1 MKFESGIHRRRLL
14 WRILTFYIVSSAF
27 ILFILVWYAGVQH
40 YNYLV
45 HLDDLA
51 PHTIQK
57 AVTALRARVACVGLV
72 LITLS
77 ALGGGLAWIPLDRHL
92 RRIRRSVEEYAH
104 GNFGLRMPS
113 SRFSEIGMLADT
125 LNWMAGQLEDRV
137 SAEVRRRN
145 EQEAVLA
152 SMVEGVIAVDTEQR
166 IININ
171 RAAVTLLGLAS
182 RDVQGKAILEVVR
195 NPDLQR
201 FIHTTLASRKTTEG
215 DLVLHGREEKFIQAT
230 GSALTD
236 SDGNQIGALIVL
248 NDVTRLRRLE
258 NMRQEFVANVS
269 HELKT
274 PITSIKGFMETLQDG
289 ALEQPEEARRFLDI
303 IARQADRLDA
313 IIEDLLSLSRIEQ
326 ESERG
331 EITHKAGRVSEIL
344 HGAVLAC
351 STKAEAREI
360 NVKQEC
366 SPQLQARMNA
376 PLLEQAVINLLDNA
390 IKYSEP
396 GKNVQVS
403 AHEEDGRIAI
413 VVRDEG
419 PGISKEHQDRIFER
433 FYRVDK
439 SRSRQLGGTGLGLS
453 IVKHIVQAHSGKIM
467 VTSEPGKG
475 SVFTLLIPR

>member
-1 MKFESGIHRRRLL
+1 VSSDPRTYRCRLL
-14 WRILTFYIVSSAF
+14 WRILAFYIGSSAA
-27 ILFILVWYAGVQH
+27 ILFFLVWYTGIQHHDYLASLKDLSPPNIHEAVSTLRFSIASVGV
-40 YNYLV
+40 
-45 HLDDLA
+45 
-51 PHTIQK
+51 I
-57 AVTALRARVACVGLV
+57 
-72 LITLS
+72 LIALS
-77 ALGGGLAWIPLDRHL
+77 AVVGALAWVPLDRHL
-92 RRIRRSVEEYAH
+92 RRIRQSVEEYAR
-104 GNFGLRMPS
+104 GNFGMRMPS
-113 SRFSEIGMLADT
+113 SRFSEIGLLADT

-152 SMVEGVIAVDTEQR
+152 SMVEGVIAVDSEQCV
-166 IININ
+166 ININ

-201 FIHTTLASRKTTEG
+201 FIHTTLASRKTIEG
-215 DLVLHGREEKFIQAT
+215 DLVLHGREDKFIQAT

-289 ALEQPEEARRFLDI
+289 AINEPVEARRFLDI

-331 EITHKAGRVSEIL
+331 EITHKTSRVAEIL

-351 STKAEAREI
+351 STKSEARNI
-360 NVKQEC
+360 TVDQEC

-396 GKNVQVS
+396 GKRVRLS
-403 AHEEDGRIAI
+403 AREQDGRIAI
-413 VVRDEG
+413 EVKDEG
-419 PGISKEHQDRIFER
+419 PGILKEHQNRIFER

-453 IVKHIVQAHSGKIM
+453 IVKHIVQAHSGKVM
-467 VTSEPGKG
+467 VESEPGKG
-475 SVFTLLIPR
+475 STFTMLIPR